1 VSTPTRRHRVGFAVA
16 LVLLG
21 AALAPT
27 AQAAGPSASVIAWN
41 DLAQRAVV
49 IVGKQPPPQ
58 AAVSLAYVQA
68 AVYDA
73 TVAVDGGGR
82 PYALELR
89 PRLRAS
95 VDAAVATAAHD
106 MLVQLLPAQA
116 ASLDA
121 DYLTALAAI
130 PDGRQKDVG
139 IAVGRL
145 AAEAIIETRAG
156 DGYNAD
162 IGFVMP
168 PPAPGVWQLP
178 PGTAPL
184 TPWLSRMRPFIL
196 DRPDRFRPGPPPAL
210 SSRAWANAFNEV
222 KAVGGATSTVR
233 TPEQSQIA
241 LFWTTHT
248 PQQWNLAIEKLT
260 GDRGLDVDQA
270 ARLFAMVNV
279 IASDALIG
287 CFDAKYHYLF
297 WRPQFAVPQG
307 DTDGNPATTGDPT
320 WKPLAP
326 TTPAH
331 PEYPSAHGCYSMAA
345 ADALSAFLG
354 TRQIDLDMSSTV
366 TAATMPTRHFATVRQ
381 LIGEIQNAR
390 VWAGIHYRFSTLV
403 GSRLGDQVARWDLR
417 HGPFLANEDEGDDAT
432 R

>member
-1 VSTPTRRHRVGFAVA
+1 MAIA
-16 LVLLG
+16 LLA
-21 AALAPT
+21 AALGPS
-27 AQAAGPSASVIAWN
+27 AQAAGPSTSVVTWN
-41 DLAQRAVV
+41 DIAQSAVV
-49 IVGKQPPPQ
+49 SVGKQPPSQ

-73 TVAVDGGGR
+73 TVAIDGGGR

-121 DYLTALAAI
+121 DYVTAMAAI
-130 PDGRQKDVG
+130 PDGRPKDVG

-145 AAEAIIETRAG
+145 AAEAIVETREG

-178 PGTAPL
+178 PRTAPL
-184 TPWLSRMRPFIL
+184 TPWLSQMRPFIL
-196 DRPDRFRPGPPPAL
+196 ERPDQFRPGPPPAL

-248 PQQWNLAIEKLT
+248 PQQWNLAIEKLVR
-260 GDRGLDVDQA
+260 DRGLDADQA
-270 ARLFAMVNV
+270 GRLFAMVNV
-279 IASDALIG
+279 IAADALIG

-320 WKPLAP
+320 WTPLAP

-345 ADALSAFLG
+345 ADAVSAFLG
-354 TRQIDLDMSSTV
+354 TRRIELDMSSTV
-366 TAATMPTRHFATVRQ
+366 TAATMPTRHFDTVRQ
-381 LIGEIQNAR
+381 LIHEIQNAR

-417 HGPFLANEDEGDDAT
+417 HGPFAEDGAGLDT
-432 R
+432 NG